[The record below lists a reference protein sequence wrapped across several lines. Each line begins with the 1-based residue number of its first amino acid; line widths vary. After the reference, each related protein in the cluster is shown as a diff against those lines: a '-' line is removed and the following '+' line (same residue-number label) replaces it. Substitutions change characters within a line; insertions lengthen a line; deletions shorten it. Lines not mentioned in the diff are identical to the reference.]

1 MLRRALLRLV
11 TRVRRPGG
19 AGVLSMLPDTV
30 LVALRRE
37 GLDPLLDHSEGSVRR
52 VSLPWGFR
60 GWLVT
65 GYDEVRLVLADH
77 HSYSNDFG
85 NLVARA
91 GVSAGLD
98 PGGLGFADPPEHTRL
113 RHMLTPHFTAHRLAA
128 LAPSISAIV
137 DETIE
142 SLAQRIST
150 DGEADVIEQFAL
162 PIPSLTIC
170 ELLGVP
176 YAERELFQELSTAR
190 FDVVDGASSSLDA
203 VAESLA
209 YLEDLVRRRRRE
221 PGPGLVSG
229 LVADHG
235 SELTDRQLAG
245 VADGLLTGGL
255 ETTASMLGLGTLILL
270 QNPSHRARLAEDP
283 AFVAPYVEELL
294 RYLTVVQV
302 GFPRFARC
310 DVDLAGS
317 RVRRGDIM
325 LCSLSVA
332 GRDSRVG
339 EHPERIEAETPRRPQ
354 LAFGHGIHRCVG
366 AELARLELRLAL
378 PALSR
383 RLPDLRL
390 AVPVEHLEYRTL
402 SVVYGLTSLPVTLG

>member
-11 TRVRRPGG
+11 MRMRRPGA
-19 AGVLSMLPDTV
+19 AGMLSVLPDSA
-30 LVALRRE
+30 LLALRRDR
-37 GLDPLLDHSEGSVRR
+37 LDPLLVHSAGPVRQI
-52 VSLPWGFR
+52 SLPWGFR
-60 GWLVT
+60 GWMVT
-65 GYDEVRLVLADH
+65 GYDEVRQVLADH

-85 NLVARA
+85 NLVAGA

-98 PGGLGFADPPEHTRL
+98 PSGLGFNDPPDHTRL
-113 RHMLTPHFTAHRLAA
+113 RHLLTPHFTAHRLKS

-137 DETIE
+137 DATID
-142 SLAQRIST
+142 SLQQQISSQ
-150 DGEADVIEQFAL
+150 GEADVIEGFAL

-176 YAERELFQELSTAR
+176 YSDRDRFQQLSRAR
-190 FDVVDGASSSLDA
+190 FDVVDGASSSLGA

-209 YLEDLVRRRRRE
+209 YLEDLVRLRRRQ
-221 PGPGLVSG
+221 PGHGLIGG

-235 SELTDRQLAG
+235 SELTDRELAG

-255 ETTASMLGLGTLILL
+255 ETTASLLGLSTLILL
-270 QNPSHRARLAEDP
+270 QNPRDRARLAEDRS
-283 AFVAPYVEELL
+283 FVAPYVDELL
-294 RYLTVVQV
+294 RYLSVVQV
-302 GFPRFARC
+302 AFPRFARR
-310 DVDLAGS
+310 DVDLDGS

-332 GRDSRVG
+332 GRDPRVG
-339 EHPERIEAETPRRPQ
+339 EHPERIDAEAARRPG

-366 AELARLELRLAL
+366 AELARLELSLAL
-378 PALSR
+378 PALCR

-390 AVPVEHLEYRTL
+390 STPEEHLEYRPL
-402 SVVYGLTSLPVTLG
+402 SVVYGLRSLPVTVG